1 MIWSS
6 DIEALVARFGV
17 TARILARSALA
28 GLAVFAVLFFAGQS
42 LLTVQRAE
50 VRLLVLPSATDGVD
64 AAADAAVRLA
74 ASPTFLRAAVQAMP
88 AGDAARLEAGLA
100 PRDMADRLPT
110 VFSFSGTAT
119 PEERRVAALSKALQ
133 VRRLAAGPIIAITV
147 DADDARLAAAAAEA
161 VAGAYITAD
170 ATGADRG
177 ARIMGGVAA
186 DVAAAPGFD
195 LLAIAGGLLAAL
207 LVGLGS
213 FHRRRRHIAADDEPH
228 APPVAGSLPI
238 DLRLAAEDGEA
249 AVDAVWHAVGGGED
263 GPRCLVVCGAGE
275 TDRAR
280 LAAALLAGE
289 TLDGDGPTVIVDLVA
304 TPSPDGSPA
313 HLGFGDVLDGAAS
326 FGEVIQRGAGQR
338 VHVITASDEPLV
350 LEPAVRRERFAAVIE
365 ALVLTYDHVV
375 VHADPFERAIIDALR
390 GHADGFVLAVDRAG
404 CGPEADAAYEALAA
418 RAGLPVVVV
427 AVEGALA
434 SAAPAPAQRHASRLA
449 EAA

>member
-1 MIWSS
+1 MIWTS
-6 DIEALVARFGV
+6 DIEALAARFGA
-17 TARILARSALA
+17 TARILAGAALA
-28 GLAVFAVLFFAGQS
+28 GLAVFAVFLLAGQIF
-42 LLTVQRAE
+42 LTVQRAE

-74 ASPTFLRAAVQAMP
+74 ASPTFLRSAVQAMP
-88 AGDAARLEAGLA
+88 AGEAARLEEGLA

-110 VFSFSGTAT
+110 VFSFAGTTTA
-119 PEERRVAALSKALQ
+119 EERRVSALSKALS
-133 VRRLAAGPIIAITV
+133 VERLAAGPIIAITV
-147 DADDARLAAAAAEA
+147 DADDAKLAAAAAEA

-170 ATGADRG
+170 STGADRG

-186 DVAAAPGFD
+186 DVAAAPGID

-207 LVGLGS
+207 AAGLWS
-213 FHRRRRHIAADDEPH
+213 LHRRARRREAADEEPH
-228 APPVAGSLPI
+228 APPVAGSLPV

-249 AVDAVWHAVGGGED
+249 AVDAVWQAVGGGED
-263 GPRCLVVCGAGE
+263 RPRCLVVCGAGE
-275 TDRAR
+275 TERAR

-289 TLDGDGPTVIVDLVA
+289 TLDGDGPTVLVDLVSD
-304 TPSPDGSPA
+304 PSPDGSPA

-338 VHVITASDEPLV
+338 VHVITASDAPLV

-375 VHADPFERAIIDALR
+375 IHADPFARGIIEALR

-427 AVEGALA
+427 AVEG
-434 SAAPAPAQRHASRLA
+434 SYAPAPMARAASRLA